1 MEERN
6 NKSDS
11 SKLVDRYFSVTKIS
25 NSNDNNNE
33 GSSGINNND
42 GDEDRVK
49 KMDKQ
54 YRK

>member
-25 NSNDNNNE
+25 NSNDNNN
-33 GSSGINNND
+33 D